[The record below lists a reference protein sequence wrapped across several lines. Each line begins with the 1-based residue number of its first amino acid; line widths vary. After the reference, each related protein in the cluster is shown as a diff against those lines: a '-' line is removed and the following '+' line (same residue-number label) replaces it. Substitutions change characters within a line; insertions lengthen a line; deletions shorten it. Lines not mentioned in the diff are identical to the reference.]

1 MSAPSNVIPL
11 WTSGEAAAATGG
23 KASHPWSASGVS
35 IDSRSVEAGDL
46 FVALA
51 GPNHDGHDFVEAA
64 FERSAAAALVSRR
77 PGARAGARPLLL
89 VVDTY
94 EGLNTLAARARERS
108 HAHVVAITGS
118 VGKTGTK
125 ELLAG
130 ALRRCGPTH
139 ASAGNLNNHI
149 GVPLSLARLP
159 QGARYGV
166 FEAGMNH
173 PGEIAPLSRL
183 IRPHTALITTIAPAH
198 TEAFS
203 GLDGVADAK
212 AEIFQGLEPGGTAVL
227 NRDNAYFEH
236 LAEAARAA
244 GAGRIVSFGE
254 GADADARLLA
264 WRPAATGG
272 SVSAAID
279 GAEVEYE
286 IAFSGRHWAFNSVA
300 VLAAAKAAGAPLAHA
315 ARALRAVAPGAG
327 RGVRHRIPLPGG
339 HCALIDESYNASPA
353 AVRAAIATLA
363 EAATPAP
370 GGRRVAVLG
379 DMLELGTEA
388 KRWHAELACDLER
401 AGVDLVFTA
410 GPLMAHLH
418 QAVDPARRGVHAPD
432 AESLAAIV
440 EAEIRAGD
448 VVLVKG
454 SLGSRTGLIVRHL
467 VATAAADV
475 PSAPRS

>member
-1 MSAPSNVIPL
+1 MSRPANAIPL

-64 FERSAAAALVSRR
+64 FERSAAAAMVSRR

-94 EGLNTLAARARERS
+94 EGLGTLAARARERS
-108 HAHVVAITGS
+108 GAHVVAITGS

-130 ALRRCGPTH
+130 ALGRCGPTH

-227 NRDNAYFEH
+227 NRDNAYFER
-236 LAEAARAA
+236 LADAARTA

-254 GADADARLLA
+254 GAEADARLLA
-264 WRPAATGG
+264 WRPGG
-272 SVSAAID
+272 D
-279 GAEVEYE
+279 GRQRQRRHR
-286 IAFSGRHWAFNSVA
+286 GRRGRVRDRLLRST
-300 VLAAAKAAGAPLAHA
+300 LGLQQRGGAGCGQGRRRPARTRGPRAPHRRAGGGPRRAPSHSPRRRPLHADRRELQREPGCGPRRDRDAGRGGA
-315 ARALRAVAPGAG
+315 ARARRQARGGARRHAGARHGGGALAWRARLRPGAG
-327 RGVRHRIPLPGG
+327 RDRPRVHR
-339 HCALIDESYNASPA
+339 
-353 AVRAAIATLA
+353 
-363 EAATPAP
+363 
-370 GGRRVAVLG
+370 
-379 DMLELGTEA
+379 
-388 KRWHAELACDLER
+388 
-401 AGVDLVFTA
+401 
-410 GPLMAHLH
+410 GP
-418 QAVDPARRGVHAPD
+418 PD
-432 AESLAAIV
+432 
-440 EAEIRAGD
+440 G
-448 VVLVKG
+448 
-454 SLGSRTGLIVRHL
+454 
-467 VATAAADV
+467 
-475 PSAPRS
+475 PSAPGRRSLPGAVPTRRMRRVWPPSWRPGSGPATWSWSRARSAAAWG

>member
-1 MSAPSNVIPL
+1 MSEPSTVIPL
-11 WTSGEAAAATGG
+11 WTSAEAAAATGG
-23 KASHPWSASGVS
+23 RAPEPWSASGVS

-64 FERSAAAALVSRR
+64 FERSAAAAMVSRR
-77 PGARAGARPLLL
+77 PRSRAGARPLLL

-108 HAHVVAITGS
+108 GAHVVAITGS

-130 ALRRCGPTH
+130 ALGRCGPTH

-159 QGARYGV
+159 QAARYGV

-183 IRPHTALITTIAPAH
+183 IRPHAALITTIAPAH

-227 NRDNAYFEH
+227 NRDNAYFER
-236 LAEAARAA
+236 LADAARTA
-244 GAGRIVSFGE
+244 GAGRVVSFGE
-254 GADADARLLA
+254 SADADARLLA
-264 WRPAATGG
+264 WQPAATGG
-272 SVSAAID
+272 SVSALIEGD
-279 GAEVEYE
+279 EIEYE

-300 VLAAAKAAGAPLAHA
+300 VLAAARAAGAPLAHT
-315 ARALRAVAPGAG
+315 ARALRTVPPGAG
-327 RGVRHRIPLPGG
+327 RGVRHRIPRASG
-339 HCALIDESYNASPA
+339 HCTLIDESYNASPA

-363 EAATPAP
+363 EAALPAP

-379 DMLELGTEA
+379 DMLELGPEA
-388 KRWHAELACDLER
+388 ARWHTELADDLER
-401 AGVDLVFTA
+401 AGIDLVFTA

-418 QAVDPARRGVHAPD
+418 RALEPARRGAHAPD
-432 AESLAAIV
+432 AESLAEVAD
-440 EAEIRAGD
+440 AGIRTGD

-454 SLGSRTGLIVRHL
+454 SLGSRMGLIVRRL
-467 VATAAADV
+467 VATAAADA